1 MFMSIELITFLLLAS
16 LFLIV
21 FTGLPL
27 AFSLGSVG
35 IIFSYIFLGPES
47 LFLLASRARSTMFIY
62 VMIAVPL
69 FMFMASILD
78 KSGLADDLYNALSIW
93 MGPVRGGLAMGTI
106 VICTLM
112 AAMSGVSAAAVLTMG
127 VIALPAMMKRGY
139 DKSLAMGSITAGGA
153 LGQLIPPSILMV
165 IYGGVAGVSVGK
177 LFMGGLFP
185 GLLLAGLFIVYIAI
199 RSFFQKDIAP
209 AMPEKERREITWNQ
223 KFVSL
228 KSIILPAL
236 LIIGVLGSI
245 FKGIATP
252 TEAAAIGAGGSI
264 ICGLIYRRLNW
275 NIIQAASLNTL
286 KSTCMVMWIMM
297 ASSVFVS
304 FYFSVGGDDFVKE
317 TLLGMEINRWFII
330 IGMQAVLF
338 VLGCLLDPAGIVMLC
353 TPLFLP
359 IVITLGFDPLW
370 FGVLFIVNL
379 EMAYLTPPFGYNL
392 FYLKSVVPE
401 EVSMGDIYRS
411 VLPFV
416 LLQMIALIICMMF
429 PQVILWLPGLTV
441 G

>member
-1 MFMSIELITFLLLAS
+1 MSIEMITLLLLLS
-16 LFLIV
+16 LFLLIC
-21 FTGLPL
+21 TGLPL

-35 IIFSYIFLGPES
+35 IVFTYIFLGPDC

-93 MGPVRGGLAMGTI
+93 MGPVRGGLAMGTV

-127 VIALPAMMKRGY
+127 VIALPAMLKRGY
-139 DKSLAMGSITAGGA
+139 DKSIALGSITAGGA

-177 LFMGGLFP
+177 LFMGGVLP
-185 GLLLAGLFIVYIAI
+185 GLLLAGLFIAYIAI
-199 RSFFQKDIAP
+199 RSLIQKDIAP
-209 AMPEKERREITWNQ
+209 ALHEKERREITWGQ
-223 KFVSL
+223 KIASL

-264 ICGLIYRRLNW
+264 ICGLIHRRLTW
-275 NIIQAASLNTL
+275 EIIRAACFNTL
-286 KSTCMVMWIMM
+286 KSTCMVMWIMIGSM
-297 ASSVFVS
+297 LFVS
-304 FYFSVGGDDFVKE
+304 FYFSIGGADFVKE
-317 TLLGMEINRWFII
+317 TLLGMGVNRWFII
-330 IGMQAVLF
+330 FGMQAVLF
-338 VLGCLLDPAGIVMLC
+338 VLGCLLDPSGIVLLC

-359 IVITLGFDPLW
+359 IVAALGFDPLW

-392 FYLKSVVPE
+392 FYLKSVVSE
-401 EVSMGDIYRS
+401 DITMGDIYRS
-411 VLPFV
+411 VWPFV
-416 LLQMIALIICMMF
+416 VLQMIGLTVCMIF
-429 PQVILWLPGLTV
+429 PQIILWLPGLMI
-441 G
+441 GK

>member
-1 MFMSIELITFLLLAS
+1 
-16 LFLIV
+16 
-21 FTGLPL
+21 
-27 AFSLGSVG
+27 
-35 IIFSYIFLGPES
+35 
-47 LFLLASRARSTMFIY
+47 
-62 VMIAVPL
+62 
-69 FMFMASILD
+69 
-78 KSGLADDLYNALSIW
+78 
-93 MGPVRGGLAMGTI
+93 
-106 VICTLM
+106 
-112 AAMSGVSAAAVLTMG
+112 
-127 VIALPAMMKRGY
+127 
-139 DKSLAMGSITAGGA
+139 
-153 LGQLIPPSILMV
+153 
-165 IYGGVAGVSVGK
+165 
-177 LFMGGLFP
+177 
-185 GLLLAGLFIVYIAI
+185 
-199 RSFFQKDIAP
+199 
-209 AMPEKERREITWNQ
+209 
-223 KFVSL
+223 
-228 KSIILPAL
+228 
-236 LIIGVLGSI
+236 
-245 FKGIATP
+245 
-252 TEAAAIGAGGSI
+252 
-264 ICGLIYRRLNW
+264 
-275 NIIQAASLNTL
+275 
-286 KSTCMVMWIMM
+286 MVMWIMM

-416 LLQMIALIICMMF
+416 VLQMIALIICMIF
-429 PQVILWLPGLTV
+429 PKVILWLPGLTV

>member
-1 MFMSIELITFLLLAS
+1 MSIELITILLLGALFLL
-16 LFLIV
+16 V

-35 IIFSYIFLGPES
+35 IIFSWIFLGPES
-47 LFLLASRARSTMFIY
+47 LFLVASRARTTMFIY

-78 KSGLADDLYNALSIW
+78 KSGLADDLYNALAIW
-93 MGPVRGGLAMGTI
+93 MGPIRGGLAMGT
-106 VICTLM
+106 VVLCTLM

-127 VIALPAMMKRGY
+127 VIALPAMLKRGY
-139 DKSLAMGSITAGGA
+139 DKSIALGSITAGGA

-177 LFMGGLFP
+177 LFMGGVFP
-185 GLLLAGLFIVYIAI
+185 GLLLAGLFISYIGI
-199 RSFFQKDIAP
+199 RSFLQKGIAP
-209 AMPEKERREITWNQ
+209 AMPKEERELISWGQ
-223 KFVSL
+223 KFTSL
-228 KSIILPAL
+228 KAIILPAL
-236 LIIGVLGSI
+236 LIFGVLGSI
-245 FKGIATP
+245 FLGIATP

-264 ICGLIYRRLNW
+264 VCGLIHRRLTW
-275 NIIQAASLNTL
+275 AMVRDASFGTL

-297 ASSVFVS
+297 ASMVFVS
-304 FYFSVGGDDFVKE
+304 FYFSVGGADFVKE
-317 TLLGMEINRWFII
+317 TLVAMEVNRWFII

-338 VLGCLLDPAGIVMLC
+338 LLGCLLDPSGIVLLC

-359 IVITLGFDPLW
+359 IVKALGFDPLW

-401 EVSMGDIYRS
+401 DVSMGDIYRS

-416 LLQMIALIICMMF
+416 LLQMVALVICMVF
-429 PQVILWLPGLTV
+429 PEVILWLPSLMV
-441 G
+441 GQ

>member
-1 MFMSIELITFLLLAS
+1 MSIEMITFLLLGS
-16 LFLIV
+16 LFLLV

-47 LFLLASRARSTMFIY
+47 LFLVASRARSTMFIY
-62 VMIAVPL
+62 VMLAVPL

-78 KSGLADDLYNALSIW
+78 KSGLADDLYDAISIW
-93 MGPVRGGLAMGTI
+93 MGPIRGGLAMGT
-106 VICTLM
+106 VVLCTFM

-127 VIALPAMMKRGY
+127 IIALPAMLKRGY
-139 DKSLAMGSITAGGA
+139 DKSISLGSITAGGA

-177 LFMGGLFP
+177 LFMGGVFP
-185 GLLLAGLFIVYIAI
+185 GLLLAGLFISYIAI
-199 RSFFQKDIAP
+199 RSYLQKGIAP
-209 AMPEKERREITWNQ
+209 AMPKKERMQITWSQ
-223 KFVSL
+223 KFISL

-245 FKGIATP
+245 FMGIATP
-252 TEAAAIGAGGSI
+252 TEAAAIGAGGSLL
-264 ICGLIYRRLNW
+264 CGLIHRRLSW
-275 NIIQAASLNTL
+275 DIIQTACLSTL
-286 KSTCMVMWIMM
+286 RSTCMVMWIMM
-297 ASSVFVS
+297 TSMVFVS
-304 FYFSVGGDDFVKE
+304 FYFSVGGADFVKE
-317 TLLGMEINRWFII
+317 TLIGMEVNRWFII

-338 VLGCLLDPAGIVMLC
+338 ILGCLLDPSGIVLLC

-359 IVITLGFDPLW
+359 IVKALGFDPLW

-392 FYLKSVVPE
+392 FYLKSVVPDD
-401 EVSMGDIYRS
+401 VTMGDIYRS
-411 VLPFV
+411 VWPFV
-416 LLQMIALIICMMF
+416 VLQMVALIICMIF
-429 PQVILWLPGLTV
+429 PQVILWLPELMV
-441 G
+441 GQ

>member
-1 MFMSIELITFLLLAS
+1 MSIEMITVLLLGS
-16 LFLIV
+16 LFLLV

-35 IIFSYIFLGPES
+35 IIFSYIFLGPEF
-47 LFLLASRARSTMFIY
+47 LFIVASRARSTMFIY

-78 KSGLADDLYNALSIW
+78 KSGLADDLYDALSIW
-93 MGPVRGGLAMGTI
+93 MGPIRGGLAMGTI
-106 VICTLM
+106 VLCTVM

-127 VIALPAMMKRGY
+127 VIALPAMLKRGY
-139 DKSLAMGSITAGGA
+139 DKSIALGSITAGGA

-177 LFMGGLFP
+177 LFMGGVFP
-185 GLLLAGLFIVYIAI
+185 GLLLAGLFISYIGI
-199 RSFFQKDIAP
+199 RSYLQKGIAP
-209 AMPEKERREITWNQ
+209 AMPKEERMQISWSQ
-223 KFVSL
+223 KFASL
-228 KSIILPAL
+228 KAIILPAF

-245 FKGIATP
+245 FMGIATP

-264 ICGLIYRRLNW
+264 LCGLIHRRLSW
-275 NIIQAASLNTL
+275 DMIQTACLSTL
-286 KSTCMVMWIMM
+286 KSTSMVMWIMM
-297 ASSVFVS
+297 TSMVFVS
-304 FYFSVGGDDFVKE
+304 FYFSVGGADFVKE
-317 TLLGMEINRWFII
+317 TLIGMEVNRWLII
-330 IGMQAVLF
+330 IGMQGILLI
-338 VLGCLLDPAGIVMLC
+338 LGCLLDPAGIVLLC

-359 IVITLGFDPLW
+359 IVKALGFDPLW

-401 EVSMGDIYRS
+401 NITMGDIYRS
-411 VLPFV
+411 VWPFV
-416 LLQMIALIICMMF
+416 LLQMVALIICMIF
-429 PQVILWLPGLTV
+429 PQVILWLPAVMV
-441 G
+441 GR

>member
-1 MFMSIELITFLLLAS
+1 MSIEMITLLLLVS
-16 LFLIV
+16 LFLLI

-35 IIFSYIFLGPES
+35 IVFTYIFLGPDS

-93 MGPVRGGLAMGTI
+93 MGPVRGGLAMGTV

-127 VIALPAMMKRGY
+127 VIALPAMLKRGY
-139 DKSLAMGSITAGGA
+139 DKSIALGSITAGGA

-177 LFMGGLFP
+177 LFMGGVLP
-185 GLLLAGLFIVYIAI
+185 GLLLAGLFIAYIAI
-199 RSFFQKDIAP
+199 RSFIQKDIAP
-209 AMPEKERREITWNQ
+209 ALHEKERREITWGQ
-223 KFVSL
+223 KIASL

-264 ICGLIYRRLNW
+264 VCGLIYRRLTW
-275 NIIQAASLNTL
+275 EIIRTACFNTL
-286 KSTCMVMWIMM
+286 KSTCMVMWIMIGSM
-297 ASSVFVS
+297 LFVS
-304 FYFSVGGDDFVKE
+304 FYFSIGGADFVKE
-317 TLLGMEINRWFII
+317 TLLGMGVNRWFII
-330 IGMQAVLF
+330 FGMQVVLF
-338 VLGCLLDPAGIVMLC
+338 VLGCLLDPSGIVLLC

-359 IVITLGFDPLW
+359 IVEALGFDPLW

-392 FYLKSVVPE
+392 FYLKSVVSE
-401 EVSMGDIYRS
+401 DITMGDIYRS
-411 VLPFV
+411 VWPFV
-416 LLQMIALIICMMF
+416 VLQMIGLIFCMIF
-429 PQVILWLPGLTV
+429 PQIILWLPGLMI
-441 G
+441 GK

>member
-1 MFMSIELITFLLLAS
+1 MSIEMITLLLLLS
-16 LFLIV
+16 LFVLI

-27 AFSLGSVG
+27 VFSLGSVG
-35 IIFSYIFLGPES
+35 IVFTYIFLGPDS

-93 MGPVRGGLAMGTI
+93 MGPVRGGLAMGTV

-127 VIALPAMMKRGY
+127 VIALPAMLKRGY
-139 DKSLAMGSITAGGA
+139 DKSIALGSITAGGA

-177 LFMGGLFP
+177 LFMGGVLP
-185 GLLLAGLFIVYIAI
+185 GLLLAGLFIAYIAI
-199 RSFFQKDIAP
+199 RSFTQKDIAP
-209 AMPEKERREITWNQ
+209 ALHEKERREITWGQ
-223 KFVSL
+223 KIASL

-264 ICGLIYRRLNW
+264 ICGLIHRRLTW
-275 NIIQAASLNTL
+275 EIIRAACFNTL
-286 KSTCMVMWIMM
+286 KSTCMVMWIMIGSM
-297 ASSVFVS
+297 LFVS
-304 FYFSVGGDDFVKE
+304 FYFSIGGADFVKE
-317 TLLGMEINRWFII
+317 TLLGMGVNRWFII
-330 IGMQAVLF
+330 FGMQAVLF
-338 VLGCLLDPAGIVMLC
+338 VLGCLLDPSGIVLLC

-359 IVITLGFDPLW
+359 IVAALGFDPLW

-392 FYLKSVVPE
+392 FYLKSVVSE
-401 EVSMGDIYRS
+401 DITMGDIYRS
-411 VLPFV
+411 VWPFV
-416 LLQMIALIICMMF
+416 VLQMIGLTVCMIF
-429 PQVILWLPGLTV
+429 PQIILWLPGLMI
-441 G
+441 GK

>member
-1 MFMSIELITFLLLAS
+1 
-16 LFLIV
+16 
-21 FTGLPL
+21 
-27 AFSLGSVG
+27 
-35 IIFSYIFLGPES
+35 
-47 LFLLASRARSTMFIY
+47 MFIY

-93 MGPVRGGLAMGTI
+93 MGPVRGGLAMGTV

-127 VIALPAMMKRGY
+127 VIALPAMLKRGY
-139 DKSLAMGSITAGGA
+139 DKSIALGSITAGGA

-177 LFMGGLFP
+177 LFMGGVLP

-199 RSFFQKDIAP
+199 RSFIQKDIAP
-209 AMPEKERREITWNQ
+209 ALHEKERREITWGQ
-223 KFVSL
+223 KIASL

-264 ICGLIYRRLNW
+264 ICGLIHRRLTW
-275 NIIQAASLNTL
+275 EIIRTACFNTL
-286 KSTCMVMWIMM
+286 KSTCMVMWIMIGSM
-297 ASSVFVS
+297 LFVS
-304 FYFSVGGDDFVKE
+304 FYFSIGGADFVKE
-317 TLLGMEINRWFII
+317 TLLGIGVNRWFII
-330 IGMQAVLF
+330 FGMQAVLF
-338 VLGCLLDPAGIVMLC
+338 VLGCLLDPSGIVLLC

-359 IVITLGFDPLW
+359 IVEALGFDPLW

-392 FYLKSVVPE
+392 FYLKSVVSE
-401 EVSMGDIYRS
+401 DITMGDIYRS
-411 VLPFV
+411 VWPFV
-416 LLQMIALIICMMF
+416 VLQMIGLTVCMIF
-429 PQVILWLPGLTV
+429 PQIILWLPGLMI
-441 G
+441 GK

>member
-1 MFMSIELITFLLLAS
+1 MSIEMITLLLLVS
-16 LFLIV
+16 LFLLI

-35 IIFSYIFLGPES
+35 IIFTYIFLGPDS

-93 MGPVRGGLAMGTI
+93 MGPVRGGLAMGTV

-127 VIALPAMMKRGY
+127 VIALPAMLKRGY
-139 DKSLAMGSITAGGA
+139 DKSIALGSITAGGA

-177 LFMGGLFP
+177 LFMGGVLP

-199 RSFFQKDIAP
+199 RSFIQKDIAP
-209 AMPEKERREITWNQ
+209 ALHEKERREITWGQ
-223 KFVSL
+223 KIASL

-264 ICGLIYRRLNW
+264 ICGLIHRRLTW
-275 NIIQAASLNTL
+275 EIIRTACFNTL
-286 KSTCMVMWIMM
+286 KSTCMVMWIMIGSM
-297 ASSVFVS
+297 LFVS
-304 FYFSVGGDDFVKE
+304 FYFSIGGADFVKE
-317 TLLGMEINRWFII
+317 TLLGIGVNRWFII
-330 IGMQAVLF
+330 FGMQAVLF
-338 VLGCLLDPAGIVMLC
+338 VLGCLLDPSGIVLLC

-359 IVITLGFDPLW
+359 IVEALGFDPLW

-392 FYLKSVVPE
+392 FYLKSVVSE
-401 EVSMGDIYRS
+401 DITMGDIYRS
-411 VLPFV
+411 VWPFV
-416 LLQMIALIICMMF
+416 VLQMIGLTVCMIF
-429 PQVILWLPGLTV
+429 PQIILWLPGLMI
-441 G
+441 GK